1 MAKIAKSD
9 EDTSL
14 YGVLFPMR
22 MLFKNHHSD
31 GKDKEKTSNYSMFG
45 LCFVCVDVSNI
56 LKFLDYETDNIVSN
70 ICAWRCYGGCCHC
83 DAHHA
88 TFGS

>member
-1 MAKIAKSD
+1 
-9 EDTSL
+9 
-14 YGVLFPMR
+14 
-22 MLFKNHHSD
+22 
-31 GKDKEKTSNYSMFG
+31 MFG